1 MAAEQILNQVQEI
14 NFKTLAYK
22 GQMTGRLKLSV
33 VSTGKYVLPYFLSDF
48 LKLYPGVEL
57 TLDVTNKSKVID
69 NIVNNE
75 VDFSMVSV
83 LPENLNIEHLELLQN
98 KLFLVTGR
106 ETKIDYKKTHDFSI
120 FEELP
125 IIYRESGSGTRYS
138 MEQYFNAKGIRLH
151 KKLELTSNEAV
162 KQAIV
167 AGLGSSI
174 MPLIGI
180 KNELKSEELQI
191 IKVKEFP
198 ITTNWQLIWQKNKRF
213 SPVASAFIDY
223 IKNNKEEIIKKHFAW
238 YEAF

>member
-1 MAAEQILNQVQEI
+1 
-14 NFKTLAYK
+14 
-22 GQMTGRLKLSV
+22 
-33 VSTGKYVLPYFLSDF
+33 
-48 LKLYPGVEL
+48 
-57 TLDVTNKSKVID
+57 
-69 NIVNNE
+69 
-75 VDFSMVSV
+75 
-83 LPENLNIEHLELLQN
+83 
-98 KLFLVTGR
+98 
-106 ETKIDYKKTHDFSI
+106 
-120 FEELP
+120 
-125 IIYRESGSGTRYS
+125 

-162 KQAIV
+162 KQAII

-174 MPLIGI
+174 MPIIGI

-213 SPVASAFIDY
+213 SPVANAFIDY